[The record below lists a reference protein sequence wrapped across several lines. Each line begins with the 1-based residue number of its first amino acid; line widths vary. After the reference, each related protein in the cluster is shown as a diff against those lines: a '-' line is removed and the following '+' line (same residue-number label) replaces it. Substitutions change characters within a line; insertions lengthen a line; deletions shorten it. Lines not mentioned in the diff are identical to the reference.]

1 MPAGAWVH
9 GLLGLPCRMAGTV
22 LGDDLGALL
31 PLCPQA
37 RGDRPHGGGRAA
49 RSSHLLLPS
58 MALSA
63 KGVQLLPRKFS
74 SVEEE
79 LGTLSVYPPPPPSPE
94 LQGFLPS
101 APHPHAKH
109 TSGRACRP
117 SQEGG
122 PSASGTRD
130 PCMLWR
136 HRPGSR
142 RDPHRRDGGKLLRPS
157 TQKRLIENVASLRV
171 AVKNP

>member
-79 LGTLSVYPPPPPSPE
+79 LGTLSVYPPHLPPQSCRAFCPVSPTPMPSTHLEE
-94 LQGFLPS
+94 LV
-101 APHPHAKH
+101 
-109 TSGRACRP
+109 
-117 SQEGG
+117 
-122 PSASGTRD
+122 D
-130 PCMLWR
+130 
-136 HRPGSR
+136 
-142 RDPHRRDGGKLLRPS
+142 HRRKGARQLQAPMTPACFGGTGLAAAETLTVETEESCLGLPRRS
-157 TQKRLIENVASLRV
+157 A
-171 AVKNP
+171 

>member
-9 GLLGLPCRMAGTV
+9 RLLGLPRRMAGTV

-63 KGVQLLPRKFS
+63 KGVQLLPKKFS

-79 LGTLSVYPPPPPSPE
+79 LGTLSVYPPTSLPRAAGLFAQCPPP
-94 LQGFLPS
+94 
-101 APHPHAKH
+101 
-109 TSGRACRP
+109 
-117 SQEGG
+117 
-122 PSASGTRD
+122 
-130 PCMLWR
+130 PCQAHIW
-136 HRPGSR
+136 
-142 RDPHRRDGGKLLRPS
+142 K
-157 TQKRLIENVASLRV
+157 SL
-171 AVKNP
+171 